1 MRLSLKSYS
10 RKAVLLL
17 ATVGLVACSNL
28 SVSNLFSHY
37 SVANQ
42 PARNALVKG
51 DYSAA
56 QKSIEGRADQT
67 MLGGF
72 ELGRVSFLNQQ
83 SDLSLTSLQ
92 RSDTLVR
99 QWQDKPVI
107 SVSDSLSSAGALAV
121 NDNLTDYHPRDYE
134 LGFLHLYLGLNYIY
148 SNDLEGALVEVRRA
162 NQVQEAAKQKREKS
176 LKSAESE
183 LKSQGI
189 QPNLGSVLSRY
200 PNAGKKLQAV
210 QNGYLFYLSALLYEA
225 ERDLNSA
232 YVDYRR
238 ALAVM
243 PNNQAIIDG
252 ARRVAQRLGMRQD
265 LELLEQK
272 YGQTPT
278 LAKGQARV
286 IVLEE
291 RGVVEAMKGWRLD
304 LPIYDSRDN
313 LAIYSIALPYY
324 TGQTQQS
331 WPPLMVNGFSSS
343 NDLLVDVDAMAQQA
357 LSEEILGVV
366 TRQAIRVWLKDRI
379 RKRTAGDDDVGNALF
394 SVWNAVT
401 EQPDT
406 RSWQSLPQYVVGSEL
421 RVPAG
426 KQTVRVD
433 GVEYPFTVE
442 AGRTVL
448 VWASRHGNQPVV
460 WHKQLG
466 NL

>member
-1 MRLSLKSYS
+1 
-10 RKAVLLL
+10 
-17 ATVGLVACSNL
+17 
-28 SVSNLFSHY
+28 
-37 SVANQ
+37 
-42 PARNALVKG
+42 
-51 DYSAA
+51 
-56 QKSIEGRADQT
+56 
-67 MLGGF
+67 MLGEF

-83 SDLSLTSLQ
+83 ENLSLSSYQ
-92 RSDTLVR
+92 SADSQVR
-99 QWQDKPVI
+99 QWQDKPVVSI
-107 SVSDSLSSAGALAV
+107 SDGLSSAGSLVV

-162 NQVQEAAKQKREKS
+162 NQVQEAAKKKREKR
-176 LKSAESE
+176 LESAESE

-225 ERDLNSA
+225 EKDLNSA

-252 ARRVAQRLGMRQD
+252 ARRVAKRLGMNQD
-265 LELLEQK
+265 LQLLEKQ
-272 YGQTPT
+272 YGKTVL
-278 LAKGQARV
+278 LADGQARV

-291 RGVVEAMKGWRLD
+291 RGVVEAMNSWRLD

-324 TGQTQQS
+324 SGQSQKS
-331 WPPLMVNGFSSS
+331 WAPLMVNGFSSS

-357 LSEEILGVV
+357 LSEEIVGVV
-366 TRQAIRVWLKDRI
+366 TRQAIRVWLKDRM
-379 RKRTAGDDDVGNALF
+379 RKKTAGKDDVGSALF

-426 KQTVRVD
+426 QQTIRVD
-433 GVEYPFTVE
+433 GQEYQFTVE
-442 AGRTVL
+442 EGRTAL
-448 VWASRHGNQPVV
+448 VWASRNGNQPVI